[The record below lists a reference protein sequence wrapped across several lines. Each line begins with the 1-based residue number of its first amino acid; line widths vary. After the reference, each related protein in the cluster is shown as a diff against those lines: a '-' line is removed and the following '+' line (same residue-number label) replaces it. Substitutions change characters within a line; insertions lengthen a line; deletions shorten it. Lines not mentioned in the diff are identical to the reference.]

1 MSSESDTQLEATA
14 SSTLYLLESRL
25 NRLTY
30 LLTGDTAW
38 TGSPNSPPKPSSYD
52 ETVSRRLQRLE
63 SELGNLAGK
72 VGVVRDVLGLYERFP
87 DLFRSTSTTSPPT
100 TTTTTTTEQTDTP
113 ETPQPLDTEIEPSP
127 PLQIMLSIILS
138 YASLISETASRLT
151 SLTDTPIPDASL
163 SASLIALQPRMNQL
177 AAKQDEQ
184 SREIAELRVRTAKV
198 LQRYYEVSLLGGGEV
213 WGEWE
218 GRIERVE
225 REVKRVEVARAREGI

>member
-1 MSSESDTQLEATA
+1 M
-14 SSTLYLLESRL
+14 
-25 NRLTY
+25 N
-30 LLTGDTAW
+30 
-38 TGSPNSPPKPSSYD
+38 
-52 ETVSRRLQRLE
+52 
-63 SELGNLAGK
+63 
-72 VGVVRDVLGLYERFP
+72 GLDERFP
-87 DLFRSTSTTSPPT
+87 DLFGPTSTLSLPTSTTD
-100 TTTTTTTEQTDTP
+100 QTDTP
-113 ETPQPLDTEIEPSP
+113 ETTQPSGPETEPSP

-184 SREIAELRVRTAKV
+184 GREIAELRVRTAKV

-218 GRIERVE
+218 GRMERVE
-225 REVKRVEVARAREGI
+225 REVKRVEVARGREGI

>member
-1 MSSESDTQLEATA
+1 MSSESDTQLETTA

-25 NRLTY
+25 HRLTY
-30 LLTGDTAW
+30 LLTGDTTW
-38 TGSPNSPPKPSSYD
+38 TGTPSPPSKPSSYD

-63 SELGNLAGK
+63 NELETLAGK

-87 DLFRSTSTTSPPT
+87 DLFKSISSTVTTA
-100 TTTTTTTEQTDTP
+100 TTTEQTDP
-113 ETPQPLDTEIEPSP
+113 SSETPQPPKPETEPSP
-127 PLQIMLSIILS
+127 PLDVMLSIILS
-138 YASLISETASRLT
+138 YASLIPETASRLT

-163 SASLIALQPRMNQL
+163 SASLIALQPRMDQL

-218 GRIERVE
+218 GRIESVE
-225 REVKRVEVARAREGI
+225 RGVKRAEITRGREGV

>member
-1 MSSESDTQLEATA
+1 MSSESDTQLETTA

-38 TGSPNSPPKPSSYD
+38 TGTPNPPPKPSSYD

-63 SELGNLAGK
+63 SELESLAGK

-87 DLFRSTSTTSPPT
+87 DLFRSTSTTSLPT
-100 TTTTTTTEQTDTP
+100 STTEQRDTP
-113 ETPQPLDTEIEPSP
+113 ETTQPSDPETEPSP

-151 SLTDTPIPDASL
+151 SLTDTPIPDTSL

-218 GRIERVE
+218 GRMERVE
-225 REVKRVEVARAREGI
+225 REVRRVEVARGREGI

>member
-1 MSSESDTQLEATA
+1 MSFESNTQLETTA

-25 NRLTY
+25 HRLTY
-30 LLTGDTAW
+30 LLTGDTTW
-38 TGSPNSPPKPSSYD
+38 TGTPNPPPKPASYD
-52 ETVSRRLQRLE
+52 ETVLRRLQGLE
-63 SELGNLAGK
+63 SGLKNLAGK

-87 DLFRSTSTTSPPT
+87 DLFKSLLSTSSTTNEQIEPPSET
-100 TTTTTTTEQTDTP
+100 TQPARTET
-113 ETPQPLDTEIEPSP
+113 EPSP
-127 PLQIMLSIILS
+127 SVDVMLSIILS
-138 YASLISETASRLT
+138 YASLIPETASRLT

-198 LQRYYEVSLLGGGEV
+198 LQRYYEISLLGSGEV

-218 GRIERVE
+218 GRMESVDRGL
-225 REVKRVEVARAREGI
+225 RRVEVARGKERF